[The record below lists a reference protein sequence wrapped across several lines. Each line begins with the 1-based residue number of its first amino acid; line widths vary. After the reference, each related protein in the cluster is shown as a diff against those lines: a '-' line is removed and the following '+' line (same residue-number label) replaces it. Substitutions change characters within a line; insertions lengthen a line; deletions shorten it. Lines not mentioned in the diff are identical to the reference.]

1 MSEREERARVDG
13 MLQEALRARLSRRS
27 VLRGAGVGA
36 AGLSLSSLLAACGGG
51 GPGGEDGEGKPNPSE
66 IFGQEPGPV
75 VNFANWPLYLDQ
87 AKDKEGNVYYPSL
100 KLFTKKTGIEVNY
113 ETVIQ
118 SNEEFFGKIQPQLA
132 AGDPTGWDII
142 VITNGRQF
150 NILKANGW
158 VYELD
163 PTRRPN
169 FEANATPFARD
180 PAYDPGNKVSMP
192 WQGGFTGIWYDVN
205 KTNGPITKLDD
216 LANPDKVGR
225 NSVGMLTADM
235 PDFVMINLGI
245 DPATSGPEEWK
256 EAAKWLMMQRE
267 SGTVRQYYDQ
277 GYVDDMTAGN
287 LTAGMGWSGDVVY
300 YKLWAGYSNLEFVVP
315 QPGEGGLLLW
325 QDNMMVPV
333 GAENPAGALMVMD
346 WYYQP
351 KIAAMVTEWV
361 LYLSPCKGVREVI
374 LKDAEQALEDG
385 YKGYANK
392 LYQTAEAEVAF
403 PSDETLN
410 LAKFGTNITTDEQA
424 QEWDAIFL
432 PISQQ

>member
-1 MSEREERARVDG
+1 MSERDDRARIDQL
-13 MLQEALRARLSRRS
+13 LQEAMRTRLSRRR
-27 VLRGAGVGA
+27 VLRGAGMGV
-36 AGLSLSSLLAACGGG
+36 AGMSLASLLAACGGG
-51 GPGGEDGEGKPNPSE
+51 GGGGEGGNGGLSPSE

-87 AKDKEGNVYYPSL
+87 AKDKDGNVYYPSL

-150 NILKANGW
+150 NILKTNGW

-169 FEANATPFARD
+169 FDANATAFARD

-192 WQGGFTGIWYDVN
+192 WQAGFTGIGYDVT
-205 KTNGPITKLDD
+205 KVNGPITKLDD

-225 NSVGMLTADM
+225 NSVGMLASDM

-245 DPATSGPEEWK
+245 DPATSGPDEWK

-277 GYVDDMTAGN
+277 GYIDDFVAGN
-287 LTAGMGWSGDVVY
+287 TPVSMAWSGDIVY
-300 YKLWAGYSNLEFVVP
+300 YKLWAGYSDFEFVVP
-315 QPGEGGLLLW
+315 EGGGVLW

-346 WYYQP
+346 WYYNP
-351 KIAAMVTEWV
+351 KIATMVTEWV
-361 LYLSPCKGVREVI
+361 LYLSPVKGVRERI
-374 LKDAEQALEDG
+374 IADAEQALEDG
-385 YKGYANK
+385 YKGYSNK
-392 LYQTAEAEVAF
+392 LRATAENEFAF
-403 PSDETLN
+403 PSDEL
-410 LAKFGTNITTDEQA
+410 LARTKFGTNITTDEQA

-432 PISQQ
+432 PIIQQ